1 MIFKKLE
8 VYLVDLIR
16 GKKKGLLAF
25 FVRFFLR
32 LLSWIYQVGIS
43 ARNWAFDHGCFRQY
57 TAPVPVVISIG
68 NIVVGGT
75 GKTPVTLM
83 IAKEFYNDFIIAI
96 LSRGYRSQ
104 AEHLTHPIVLSAG
117 NGPLHPAAFCG
128 DEPYLLAQN
137 LPKAHVFVGKNRHHS
152 SNMAARAGAQLILL
166 DDGMQHRH
174 LARDYEVIVL
184 DALDPFG
191 QGYFLP
197 RGFLRENV
205 SSLSRADLIILNHV
219 YENECFEKIQKE
231 ISKLSAAPLIGTKME
246 VVDVL
251 DLKGQSLPSLEGI
264 KVGLFCAIAHPD
276 YFHRTVKKLGA
287 DIVDTVM
294 LPDHLAFTHEE
305 LVQRCAH
312 AKSLGAEWMLCTE
325 KDFVKLDRNA
335 LKDLPIAWLKMRLTI
350 VAGESNWT
358 KFTHKA
364 KQDLKKRM

>member
-1 MIFKKLE
+1 MLKKFE
-8 VYLVDLIR
+8 IYLKDLIR
-16 GKKKGLLAF
+16 GKKRGFVPSLVKILL
-25 FVRFFLR
+25 RG
-32 LLSWIYQVGIS
+32 LSWLYRFAVS
-43 ARNWAFDHGCFRQY
+43 ARNWAFDNGWFRQY
-57 TAPVPVVISIG
+57 TPPVPVVISIG

-104 AEHLTHPIVLSAG
+104 AEHLHSPIVLSSG
-117 NGPLHPAAFCG
+117 NGPLHPAAYCG
-128 DEPYLLAQN
+128 DEPYLLSQN

-152 SNMAARAGAQLILL
+152 SKMAARAGAQLILL

-174 LARDYEVIVL
+174 LARDYEVVVL

-197 RGFLRENV
+197 RGFLREHI

-219 YENECFEKIQKE
+219 YENERFNKLEKE
-231 ISKLSAAPLIGTKME
+231 IRKFSHAPLIGTKME

-251 DLKGQSLPSLEGI
+251 DLKGHSVPALDGV

-276 YFHRTVKKLGA
+276 NFYLTVSKLGA
-287 DIVDTVM
+287 EVVEKEVIS
-294 LPDHLAFTHEE
+294 DHLSFTHEE
-305 LVQRCAH
+305 LVKLCERS
-312 AKSLGAEWMLCTE
+312 KKLGAEWILCTE
-325 KDFVKLDRNA
+325 KDFVKLDKNA

-350 VAGESNWT
+350 VEGESDWKN
-358 KFTHKA
+358 FTEQT
-364 KQDLKKRM
+364 KQDLRKRM